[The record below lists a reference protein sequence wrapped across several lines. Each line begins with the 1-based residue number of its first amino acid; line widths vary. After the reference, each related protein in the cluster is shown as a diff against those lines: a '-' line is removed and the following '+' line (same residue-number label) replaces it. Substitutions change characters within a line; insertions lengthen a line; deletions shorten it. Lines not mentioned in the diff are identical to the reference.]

1 MQGVRIR
8 DNNKGQGSGLS
19 FGLKEIL
26 EVIGERVVESTWK
39 CREVDYVA
47 KPENALH
54 ETNKNKLIDAFG
66 NLVNE
71 YNLKKHEMSGKY
83 LQEFA
88 GKVML
93 IINGEFLG
101 YYQGAKRPWIIIKAF
116 DSSWWEVF
124 SKKPEYVSRFKEVFK
139 DVKDVQIDL

>member
-1 MQGVRIR
+1 MQGVRISDKHEGR
-8 DNNKGQGSGLS
+8 GLS

-26 EVIGERVVESTWK
+26 EIIGERVIESTWK
-39 CREVDYVA
+39 CREIDYVA
-47 KPENALH
+47 KSENALSK
-54 ETNKNKLIDAFG
+54 TNKNKLIDAFG
-66 NLVNE
+66 NSVNE
-71 YNLKKHEMSGKY
+71 YNLKKQEMSGKY

-101 YYQGAKRPWIIIKAF
+101 YYQGAKSPWIIIKAF
-116 DSSWWEVF
+116 DSSWWEIF
-124 SKKPEYVSRFKEVFK
+124 SKKPEYVLRFKEAFK